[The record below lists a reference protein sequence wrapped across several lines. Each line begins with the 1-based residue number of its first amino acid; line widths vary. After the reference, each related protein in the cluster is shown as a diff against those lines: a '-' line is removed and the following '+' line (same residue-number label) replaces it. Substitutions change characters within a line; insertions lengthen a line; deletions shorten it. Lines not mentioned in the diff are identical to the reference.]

1 MVSPICLQW
10 KNDTMIPNQDRC
22 NDDSY
27 VTSRNEVIVPPS
39 QPSKSPKETLG
50 KESQESSASV
60 NKTNENEVK
69 IVPPQL
75 AKRHRKKPALRDQ
88 NCLWIT

>member
-1 MVSPICLQW
+1 
-10 KNDTMIPNQDRC
+10 MIPNQDRH
-22 NDDSY
+22 NDSY
-27 VTSRNEVIVPPS
+27 VTSCNVVTVPPL

>member
-1 MVSPICLQW
+1 
-10 KNDTMIPNQDRC
+10 MIPNQDRR
-22 NDDSY
+22 NNDSY
-27 VTSRNEVIVPPS
+27 VTRCNEVTVPPS

-50 KESQESSASV
+50 KEKQESSASV

-75 AKRHRKKPALRDQ
+75 AKRHRKKPVQSNQDY
-88 NCLWIT
+88 LWIT